1 MQISAN
7 LEITVTMA
15 DVVVR
20 FRGISSPNK
29 TTTTTPFLMQYLCC
43 EMEKGKW
50 RRKENLEVSITTIR
64 DHEVSTSCDM
74 PWLWKKRFFC
84 KVIMKTWIG
93 SKKKFPFSSSL
104 FWYETK
110 ATWHGYS
117 MAWPVTRDDICAEF
131 GLRFW
136 KWRIKHIREKEVRTA

>member
-1 MQISAN
+1 MKSEGQVLGKRLSCCNIVKYSNTCIALLQISAN

-20 FRGISSPNK
+20 LRGISSPNK
-29 TTTTTPFLMQYLCC
+29 TTTTTPFLMQYLCF

-74 PWLWKKRFFC
+74 P
-84 KVIMKTWIG
+84 
-93 SKKKFPFSSSL
+93 
-104 FWYETK
+104 
-110 ATWHGYS
+110 
-117 MAWPVTRDDICAEF
+117 
-131 GLRFW
+131 
-136 KWRIKHIREKEVRTA
+136 